1 MAKVQF
7 RTDDPKL
14 GLTQAIGFIW
24 EERDGIHIE
33 YQISDNILNVIKSD
47 LKNIFIPY
55 GQIDEIVFKKPWLS
69 KGKIIVS
76 LSSLKGLDKIMFLET
91 TTLKISVK
99 RDQKSKCLEFE
110 ANANLAL
117 STDRVAQLDKL

>member
-7 RTDDPKL
+7 KTDDRKL

-24 EERDGIHIE
+24 EERDGIHLE
-33 YQISDNILNVIKSD
+33 YQVSDNILNVLKSD
-47 LKNIFIPY
+47 LKNVFIPY
-55 GQIDEIVFKKPWLS
+55 SQIEDIIYRKSWLS

-91 TTLKISVK
+91 TTLKISVT
-99 RDQKSKCLEFE
+99 RDQKRKCLEFE
-110 ANANLAL
+110 ANANLSL
-117 STDRVAQLDKL
+117 SSDRVAQLGAL

>member
-24 EERDGIHIE
+24 EDRDGIHIE
-33 YQISDNILNVIKSD
+33 YQVSDIILNVIKSD
-47 LKNIFIPY
+47 LKDVFIPY
-55 GQIDEIVFKKPWLS
+55 SQIASIVYKKSWLG
-69 KGKIIVS
+69 KGKIIIS

-99 RDQKSKCLEFE
+99 KDQKSNCLEFE
-110 ANANLAL
+110 ANANLSL
-117 STDRVAQLDKL
+117 STDRVAQLDEM

>member
-33 YQISDNILNVIKSD
+33 YQVSDNILNVLKSD
-47 LKNIFIPY
+47 LKNVFIPY
-55 GQIDEIVFKKPWLS
+55 TQIEDIVYKQAWLR
-69 KGKIIVS
+69 KGKIIIS
-76 LSSLKGLDKIMFLET
+76 LSSLKGLDKILFLET

-110 ANANLAL
+110 ANANLSM
-117 STDRVAQLDKL
+117 STDRVAQLDAL

>member
-7 RTDDPKL
+7 RTDDPKF

-24 EERDGIHIE
+24 EDRDGIHIE
-33 YQISDNILNVIKSD
+33 YQVSDIILNVIKSD
-47 LKNIFIPY
+47 LKDVFIPY
-55 GQIDEIVFKKPWLS
+55 SQIASIVYKKSWLG
-69 KGKIIVS
+69 KGKIIIS

-99 RDQKSKCLEFE
+99 KDQKSNCLEFE
-110 ANANLAL
+110 ANANLFL
-117 STDRVAQLDKL
+117 STDRVAQLDEM

>member
-14 GLTQAIGFIW
+14 GLTQANGFIW
-24 EERDGIHIE
+24 EDRDGIHIE
-33 YQISDNILNVIKSD
+33 YQVSDIILNVIKSA
-47 LKNIFIPY
+47 LKDVFIPY
-55 GQIDEIVFKKPWLS
+55 SQIASIVYKKSCLG
-69 KGKIIVS
+69 KGKIIIS

-99 RDQKSKCLEFE
+99 KDQKSNCLEFE
-110 ANANLAL
+110 ANANLSL
-117 STDRVAQLDKL
+117 STDRVAQLDEM

>member
-33 YQISDNILNVIKSD
+33 YQVSDNILNVLKSD
-47 LKNIFIPY
+47 LKNVFIPY
-55 GQIDEIVFKKPWLS
+55 AQIEDIVYKKSWLS
-69 KGKIIVS
+69 KGKIIIS

-110 ANANLAL
+110 ANANL
-117 STDRVAQLDKL
+117 SMSSDRVAQLDLL